1 MKQSTNFIDA
11 RCGLTRGSNMEHQH
25 FLLNALIQ
33 KLNGEIEVAKANILV
48 YTRNSV
54 GIGEHIDIVETIEK
68 EVQKIADAQD
78 KIEVIKN
85 TLV

>member
-1 MKQSTNFIDA
+1 
-11 RCGLTRGSNMEHQH
+11 MEHQH

-54 GIGEHIDIVETIEK
+54 GVGEHSDLVETIEK
-68 EVQKIADAQD
+68 EVAKIAEAQD
-78 KIEVIKN
+78 KIEVIKS

>member
-1 MKQSTNFIDA
+1 
-11 RCGLTRGSNMEHQH
+11 MEHQH

-68 EVQKIADAQD
+68 EVEKIADAHD
-78 KIEVIKN
+78 KIEAIK
-85 TLV
+85 TYCT